1 MKSWSVESV
10 KFRLLNVTNM
20 RTFFT
25 IIGCYLTLTAYSQ
38 TVNQRVRIQL
48 NYEKSGQYLQEAADA
63 IEAVNKVD
71 KAIDLEYRAGKA
83 VVLLP
88 GFEAKTGSVFVAN
101 VRPVSANAEKGLQLT
116 AFPNPFEQT
125 TTISYYLPADG
136 RVNLWIVDTQ
146 GKLIHRLIDDQA
158 MTAGKHE
165 ISWDAGTASSGV
177 YLPIIESNQQRVSGR
192 IVKK

>member
-1 MKSWSVESV
+1 
-10 KFRLLNVTNM
+10 M
-20 RTFFT
+20 RAFFT

-48 NYEKSGQYLQEAADA
+48 DYEKSGQYLQEATETV
-63 IEAVNKVD
+63 EAVNKVG
-71 KAIDLEYRAGKA
+71 KSIDIEYRAGKT

-101 VRPVSANAEKGLQLT
+101 VRPVSANVEKGLELT

-125 TTISYYLPADG
+125 TTISYYLPANG
-136 RVNLWIVDTQ
+136 KVNLWIVDAQ
-146 GKLIHRLIDDQA
+146 GKLIHRLIDDQEQ
-158 MTAGKHE
+158 TAGKHE
-165 ISWDAGTASSGV
+165 INWDASSASSGV
-177 YLPIIESNQQRVSGR
+177 YLSIVESNKQRVSGR